1 MRILLALI
9 PIITLFGCVSEQE
22 VYERVDKKKK
32 MLASLVGQEIV
43 SVDDS
48 EYRTLVI
55 RLKDGRTLKIESH
68 KHYDDITVTP

>member
-1 MRILLALI
+1 MRILLLI
-9 PIITLFGCVSEQE
+9 LIMTLAGCVSERE
-22 VYERVDKKKK
+22 IYERVDKQKK
-32 MLASLVGQEIV
+32 MLASIVGQEIT

-55 RLKDGRTLKIESH
+55 HLKDGRTLKIESH